1 MAAAIPCSSEDG
13 NQAVVI
19 ISSLIPGMDMPTQSL
34 CLECLPPFLVAML
47 AQFTGIDVTEHLYA
61 AAEQAAVQAAEA
73 THDAEAT
80 DPETTQ
86 VSPPPKRSGRSRP
99 TSSAPPTDDVDEDE
113 DDTDE
118 AAAASEPT

>member
-34 CLECLPPFLVAML
+34 CPDCLPPFLVAML
-47 AQFTGIDVTEHLYA
+47 AQFTGVDLTGALYEAAEEATRQAAEDTA
-61 AAEQAAVQAAEA
+61 AAEVA
-73 THDAEAT
+73 
-80 DPETTQ
+80 DPETTE
-86 VSPPPKRSGRSRP
+86 VARPPKRSGRSRP
-99 TSSAPPTDDVDEDE
+99 ESSAAPTATAEDGDEM
-113 DDTDE
+113 TDE